1 MAGKKQTKTSAP
13 RAADEIE
20 LDSDVF
26 ALEADEF
33 TLGGDDFTLDNGEP
47 QGRGD
52 LADVDIEAVA
62 EGEVNEVLA
71 GFKDRAKQEAA
82 RHEYAV
88 EAEYWCC
95 LYFQTIDQKDEF
107 LRKIGWDELG
117 DKYIDG
123 MAAADAVGITLE
135 SFIPPMPQIR
145 IDSKLAALAINVK
158 ATLGKAVKKKRR
170 IVIMDED

>member
-13 RAADEIE
+13 RAVDEIA

-26 ALEADEF
+26 ALQADDF

-47 QGRGD
+47 EGRSD
-52 LADVDIEAVA
+52 LSDVSIEAVA
-62 EGEVNEVLA
+62 EGEINEVLA

-88 EAEYWCC
+88 EAEYWFC
-95 LYFQTIDQKDEF
+95 LYFQTIDQKEEF

-123 MAAADAVGITLE
+123 MAAADAVGIELE

-145 IDSKLAALAINVK
+145 IDGKLAALAQNIK
-158 ATLGKAVKKKRR
+158 TTFGSAVKKKRR
-170 IVIMDED
+170 IVIMDE